1 MGVMRRGVVD
11 CVVFFCVVFGWVCIC
26 VGFCAVLALTLVLVS
41 GLIDLGCIVLLFRCV
56 LLRSLARSVSWR
68 CGKRAKI
75 LKFKIGKH
83 CDKRQDSKY

>member
-1 MGVMRRGVVD
+1 MGVMRRGVVY

-26 VGFCAVLALTLVLVS
+26 VGVCAALALALVLVS
-41 GLIDLGCIVLLFRCV
+41 GLIGLGCIVLLFRCV
-56 LLRSLARSVSWR
+56 LLRSLARSVSRR

-83 CDKRQDSKY
+83 CEKRLNSKY